1 MKLTALGGC
10 FSLISFIKQSFVE
23 M

>member
-10 FSLISFIKQSFVE
+10 FSLISFSKQSFVE